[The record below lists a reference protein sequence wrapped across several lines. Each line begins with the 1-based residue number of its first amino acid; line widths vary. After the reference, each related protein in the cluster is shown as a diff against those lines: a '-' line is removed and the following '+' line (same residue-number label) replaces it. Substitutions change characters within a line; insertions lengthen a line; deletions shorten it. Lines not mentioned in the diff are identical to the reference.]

1 MLNNLSIKQLLIVF
15 SVVAAAMVAT
25 VGAVGYYGTASL
37 DKSLSSVTDTGKS
50 VATQLEA
57 DMMHD
62 AVRGDALSALVAAHE
77 GESAKEADILKDLD
91 EHVTRMKKSMT
102 ENAALPLGGEVS
114 QQITKVVPVID
125 SYAAR
130 AKTII
135 NDAFH
140 NPSAVSQAM
149 GAFENE
155 FGLLETEM
163 EKLTDLISAIAEE
176 TQASASQTANRA
188 EATIGIL
195 ALVAFAVLVGVAILV
210 VGKVT
215 VPLSQLARVVT
226 KIEQSGDLSLRASA
240 QGKNEITLTVD
251 AFNALIVSMQSIVRE
266 VHINV
271 EQVSAAI
278 AELAASEASLEAA
291 AIEQGDSVGVIAA
304 SMEEVSNS
312 IDQVAE
318 TAGLSEKMSEG
329 ARTESLQGQKVV
341 NDTLA
346 EISQISQSVG
356 AASQQI
362 AVLSQRSSEISG
374 IVNVIKEI
382 ADQTNLLAL
391 NAAIEAA
398 RAGEQG
404 RGFAVVADEVRKLAE
419 RTGSA
424 TTEITK
430 LISSIQQ
437 ETSSAVEKMDSSQ
450 KFAERGLQLAAEA
463 GRALETISAG
473 VSNSAVQAKETAQAT
488 MEQSAAVQGI
498 AVAVEKI
505 AQLADR
511 NNQSMAST
519 TRVTHK
525 LEQLAESLR
534 TSASRFKE

>member
-1 MLNNLSIKQLLIVF
+1 MLNNLSIKQLLIAF
-15 SVVAAAMVAT
+15 SFMAAALVAT
-25 VGAVGYYGTASL
+25 VGAVGYYATASM
-37 DKSLSSVTDTGKS
+37 DGSLSSVTDTGNS
-50 VATQLEA
+50 VAIQLEA

-62 AVRGDALSALVAAHE
+62 AVRGDALSALVAAHD
-77 GESAKEADILKDLD
+77 GESGKEAEILKDLD

-102 ENAALPLGGEVS
+102 DNAALPLGDAVS
-114 QQITKVVPVID
+114 QQITKIMPVID
-125 SYAAR
+125 SYAAH

-140 NPSAVSQAM
+140 NPSAVSQSM
-149 GAFENE
+149 SAFEHE
-155 FGLLETEM
+155 FGVLETEM
-163 EKLTDLISAIAEE
+163 EKLTDLISALAVN
-176 TQASASQTANRA
+176 THTDASQTAARA
-188 EATIGIL
+188 EKTIGIL
-195 ALVAFAVLVGVAILV
+195 ALIAFAVLIGVAIV
-210 VGKVT
+210 VVRRVT

-226 KIEQSGDLSLRASA
+226 KIEQSGDLSLRAAA
-240 QGKNEITLTVD
+240 QGKNEITVTVD
-251 AFNALIVSMQSIVRE
+251 AFNALIASMQGIVKE
-266 VHINV
+266 VHANV
-271 EQVSAAI
+271 EQVGAAI

-291 AIEQGDSVGVIAA
+291 AIEQGDSVGSIAA

-318 TAGLSEKMSEG
+318 AAGLSERMSEG
-329 ARTESLQGQKVV
+329 ARAESLQGQKIV

-346 EISQISQSVG
+346 EISQISQSVS

-362 AVLSQRSSEISG
+362 AVLSQRSDEISG

-419 RTGSA
+419 RTGGA

-437 ETSSAVEKMDSSQ
+437 ETGSAVEKMNSSQ
-450 KFAERGLQLAAEA
+450 KFAEHGLLLAAEA
-463 GRALETISAG
+463 GKALEAISSGA
-473 VSNSAVQAKETAQAT
+473 SNSAMQAKETAQAT

-498 AVAVEKI
+498 AAAVEKI

-511 NNQSMAST
+511 NTQSMAST
-519 TRVTHK
+519 TKVTHK
-525 LEQLAESLR
+525 LEQLADSLK
-534 TSASRFKE
+534 TSASRFRE

>member
-1 MLNNLSIKQLLIVF
+1 MLNNLSIKQLLIAF
-15 SVVAAAMVAT
+15 SFLAASLVAM

-37 DKSLSSVTDTGKS
+37 DASLSSVTNTGKS
-50 VATQLEA
+50 VAIQLEA

-62 AVRGDALSALVAAHE
+62 AVRGDALAALVAAHD
-77 GESAKEADILKDLD
+77 GNSGKEAEVLKDLD
-91 EHVTRMKKSMT
+91 EHVTRMRKSMT
-102 ENAALPLGGEVS
+102 ENAALQLGDAVS
-114 QQITKVVPVID
+114 KQITKVAPIID
-125 SYAAR
+125 SYAAH

-140 NPSAVSQAM
+140 NPSAVSQSM
-149 GAFENE
+149 SSFEHE
-155 FGLLETEM
+155 FGVLETEM
-163 EKLTDLISAIAEE
+163 ERLTDLISGISDGTRADAGETAVHAEKI
-176 TQASASQTANRA
+176 
-188 EATIGIL
+188 IGVLTLI
-195 ALVAFAVLVGVAILV
+195 AFAMLIGVAILV
-210 VGKVT
+210 VRRVT

-226 KIEQSGDLSLRASA
+226 KIEQSGDLSLRAAA
-240 QGKNEITLTVD
+240 QGKNEITVTVE
-251 AFNALIVSMQSIVRE
+251 AFNALIISMQNIVKE
-266 VHINV
+266 VHVNV

-291 AIEQGDSVGVIAA
+291 AIEQGDSVGNIAA

-318 TAGLSEKMSEG
+318 AAGLSEKMSEG
-329 ARTESLQGQKVV
+329 ARAESLQGQKIV
-341 NDTLA
+341 NETLA
-346 EISQISQSVG
+346 EISQISQSVS

-362 AVLSQRSSEISG
+362 AVLSQRSDEISG

-419 RTGSA
+419 RTGGA
-424 TTEITK
+424 TMEITK

-437 ETSSAVEKMDSSQ
+437 ETGSAVEKMNFSQ
-450 KFAERGLQLAAEA
+450 KYAKRGLQLAAEA
-463 GRALETISAG
+463 GKALETISAG
-473 VSNSAVQAKETAQAT
+473 ASNSAIQAKETAQAT
-488 MEQSAAVQGI
+488 MEQSVTVQGI

-511 NNQSMAST
+511 NTRSMAST
-519 TRVTHK
+519 TKVTHK
-525 LEQLAESLR
+525 LEQLADSLK
-534 TSASRFKE
+534 TSASRFRE